1 MMCGNISRQ
10 GVNTVASQALDLS
23 TPPSRQRDQLPLT
36 WMLRNLHRKHT
47 VDSLHAHFQNA
58 GVDSRLY
65 NMLYIPFDNRKKANA
80 RYAFIN
86 FVNGNAV
93 KQVIGK
99 LHAEFGADPEGKPS
113 VLPANI
119 QGVEASI
126 SEYMQRHQGRP
137 SAKQQLLLL
146 YEGHRI
152 GTKTAL
158 LLYSNQNNA
167 ASMQNWRPG
176 FDATDHQVFSQEK
189 LSMAGYGGALGS
201 PGNSKLDLPEKLS
214 MAGYGGALGS
224 PGNSKLD
231 LLEPETRSSTTAS
244 SPYSSVDVRTNK
256 MEHWAATYME
266 KSAVGKMNA
275 ASPMPRTIMQERMA
289 DLHNSRTAPHDQLRR
304 TTIDHYPMACTA
316 NETPMRSVFLQDR
329 DAVPAGLS
337 PEVFFARGT
346 GPLPSEVPIP
356 GQRLLKT
363 QDHQGGSFMA
373 NSRYMSM
380 GYF

>member
-1 MMCGNISRQ
+1 MMSSARQDISNISRQ
-10 GVNTVASQALDLS
+10 GMSMAAQAPCISSMPAVKALDLS
-23 TPPSRQRDQLPLT
+23 APPSRQADQLPLT

-58 GVDSRLY
+58 GVDSKLY

-86 FVNGNAV
+86 FVNDKAV

-99 LHAEFGADPEGKPS
+99 LHAEFGSDPDGKPS

-158 LLYSNQNNA
+158 LLYGNRHTA
-167 ASMQNWRPG
+167 TSMQNWRP
-176 FDATDHQVFSQEK
+176 DCDVTDHRLQDHHVQDHHVFSQEK
-189 LSMAGYGGALGS
+189 LSMMGYGNALG
-201 PGNSKLDLPEKLS
+201 PLGNSRF
-214 MAGYGGALGS
+214 
-224 PGNSKLD
+224 D

-244 SPYSSVDVRTNK
+244 SPYSSNDPRRNTY
-256 MEHWAATYME
+256 MEDSAAYME
-266 KSAVGKMNA
+266 KSAVGATMHV
-275 ASPMPRTIMQERMA
+275 ASPPMPRTILQERGA
-289 DLHNSRTAPHDQLRR
+289 DLYANR
-304 TTIDHYPMACTA
+304 TTIDHYHTACTA
-316 NETPMRSVFLQDR
+316 NETPYEASLRQARSVLRQN
-329 DAVPAGLS
+329 PHAGPC
-337 PEVFFARGT
+337 PEVFLS
-346 GPLPSEVPIP
+346 PPPPSQVPIP
-356 GQRLLKT
+356 GGRLLKT
-363 QDHQGGSFMA
+363 QDQQHGSFMA
-373 NSRYMSM
+373 NARYTPM
-380 GYF
+380 GYL